1 MFSLYS
7 LTLSISL
14 YKIVIIVG
22 EAKVRTIT
30 NNESARPS
38 FEIERIPKNS
48 GQAKMQIKQ
57 RVIIETNKNVVI
69 ALNGLQSL

>member
-1 MFSLYS
+1 MLYS
-7 LTLSISL
+7 LILSISL
-14 YKIVIIVG
+14 YKIVITVG

-38 FEIERIPKNS
+38 FEIVRIPKNS
-48 GQAKMQIKQ
+48 GQAKIEIKQ
-57 RVIIETNKNVVI
+57 SVIIEINKKVVI